1 MNDRLTEA
9 QMAQVVAEVE
19 RLSQRREAEYNP
31 EQVKEI
37 LQELNLPPELLED
50 AMVQLR
56 RQEALEVQKR
66 RNRWIMGGV
75 VVALVGA
82 IATTSIF
89 IQNQR
94 NVENA
99 IANVSAANSLVT
111 LTQNG
116 ASRANQ
122 IARQSNPRVY
132 YRVTLQN
139 APVGEKLSLA
149 CDWID
154 PSGNIAHQSRY
165 QTRQI
170 DKSVWPTFCYHQLN
184 SGSPA
189 GSWKVQMLLGN
200 RTLSTTRFDVR

>member
-9 QMAQVVAEVE
+9 QMAQVVGEVE
-19 RLSQRREAEYNP
+19 RLSQRRDAEYNP
-31 EQVKEI
+31 EQVKLI

-56 RQEALEVQKR
+56 RKEALEVQKR
-66 RNRWIMGGV
+66 RNRWILGGA

-89 IQNQR
+89 LQNQR
-94 NVENA
+94 SVENA
-99 IANVSAANSLVT
+99 IANVSASNSLVT
-111 LTQNG
+111 LSQNG
-116 ASRANQ
+116 GSIGNA
-122 IARQSNPRVY
+122 ILRQSNPRVY

-139 APVGEKLSLA
+139 APIGEKLSLS

-165 QTRQI
+165 QTSQI
-170 DKSVWPTFCYHQLN
+170 DKSVWPTYCYHQLN
-184 SGSPA
+184 PGSPP
-189 GSWKVQMLLGN
+189 GTWKVQMSSAG
-200 RTLSTTRFDVR
+200 RTLSTSSFEVK

>member
-19 RLSQRREAEYNP
+19 RLSQRRDAEYKP
-31 EQVKEI
+31 EQIKEI
-37 LQELNLPPELLED
+37 LAELNLPPELLED

-56 RQEALEVQKR
+56 RKEALEVQKR
-66 RNRWIMGGV
+66 RNRWILGGV

-82 IATTSIF
+82 IATTAVYV
-89 IQNQR
+89 QNQNR
-94 NVENA
+94 VENA
-99 IANVSAANSLVT
+99 IANISASNSLVT

-116 ASRANQ
+116 GSSTNQ

-139 APVGEKLSLA
+139 VPIGEKLALT

-170 DKSVWPTFCYHQLN
+170 DKSVWPTYCYHQLN

-189 GSWKVQMLLGN
+189 GTWKVQMLVGN
-200 RTLSTTRFDVR
+200 QTLSSSRFDVK

>member
-19 RLSQRREAEYNP
+19 RLSQRRDAEYKP
-31 EQVKEI
+31 EQIKES
-37 LQELNLPPELLED
+37 LAELNLPPELLQH

-56 RQEALEVQKR
+56 RKEALEVQKR
-66 RNRWIMGGV
+66 RNRWILGGV

-82 IATTSIF
+82 IATTAVYV
-89 IQNQR
+89 QNQNR
-94 NVENA
+94 VENA
-99 IANVSAANSLVT
+99 IANISASNSLVT

-116 ASRANQ
+116 GSSTNQ

-139 APVGEKLSLA
+139 VPIGEKLALT

-170 DKSVWPTFCYHQLN
+170 DKSVWPTYCYHQLN

-189 GSWKVQMLLGN
+189 GTWKVQMLVGN
-200 RTLSTTRFDVR
+200 QTLSSSRFDVK

>member
-19 RLSQRREAEYNP
+19 RLSQRRDAEYQP
-31 EQVKEI
+31 EQIKEI
-37 LQELNLPPELLED
+37 LAELNLPSELLED

-56 RQEALEVQKR
+56 RKEALAAQKR
-66 RNRWIMGGV
+66 RNRWIAGGV
-75 VVALVGA
+75 VVALMGA
-82 IATTSIF
+82 IATIAVYA
-89 IQNQR
+89 QNQSR
-94 NVENA
+94 VENA
-99 IANVSAANSLVT
+99 IANVSASGSRITLAQADAN
-111 LTQNG
+111 LT
-116 ASRANQ
+116 A
-122 IARQSNPRVY
+122 IDRQSSPRVF

-170 DKSVWPTFCYHQLN
+170 DRAVWPTYCYHQLN
-184 SGSPA
+184 SGSPT
-189 GSWKVQMLLGN
+189 GTWKVQMLLGN
-200 RTLSTTRFDVR
+200 RTLSSSRFDVK

>member
-56 RQEALEVQKR
+56 RKEALEVQKR
-66 RNRWIMGGV
+66 RNRWIIGGV

-82 IATTSIF
+82 IATTSILL
-89 IQNQR
+89 QNQR
-94 NVENA
+94 SVENA
-99 IANVSAANSLVT
+99 IANVSASGSRIT
-111 LTQNG
+111 LAQ
-116 ASRANQ
+116 ASDNLSV
-122 IARQSNPRVY
+122 IDRQSSPKVF

-139 APVGEKLSLA
+139 APLGEKLSLA
-149 CDWID
+149 CNWID

-165 QTRQI
+165 QTREI
-170 DKSVWPTFCYHQLN
+170 DKSVWPTYCYHQLN

-189 GSWKVQMLLGN
+189 GTWKVQILLGN
-200 RTLSTTRFDVR
+200 RTLSNSRFDVR

>member
-31 EQVKEI
+31 EQVKQI

-56 RQEALEVQKR
+56 RQEALAEQKR

-75 VVALVGA
+75 VVALMGA
-82 IATTSIF
+82 IATTAVYV
-89 IQNQR
+89 QNQNR
-94 NVENA
+94 VENA

-116 ASRANQ
+116 GSSANQ
-122 IARQSNPRVY
+122 ITRQSNPRVY

-139 APVGEKLSLA
+139 APIGQKLSLA

-170 DKSVWPTFCYHQLN
+170 DKSVWPTYCYHQLN
-184 SGSPA
+184 SGSAA
-189 GSWKVQMLLGN
+189 GTWKVQMLLGN
-200 RTLSTTRFDVR
+200 RTVSTSTFNVK

>member
-9 QMAQVVAEVE
+9 QMSQVVGEVE
-19 RLSQRREAEYNP
+19 RLSQRRDAEYNA
-31 EQVKEI
+31 EQVKQI

-56 RQEALEVQKR
+56 RKEALEVQKR
-66 RNRWIMGGV
+66 RNRWILGGV

-89 IQNQR
+89 LQNQR

-99 IANVSAANSLVT
+99 IANVSASNSLVS
-111 LTQNG
+111 LTQRG
-116 ASRANQ
+116 SSANA
-122 IARQSNPRVY
+122 ILRQSNPRVY

-139 APVGEKLSLA
+139 APIGEKLSLS

-154 PSGNIAHQSRY
+154 PSGNVAHQSRY
-165 QTRQI
+165 QTSQI
-170 DKSVWPTFCYHQLN
+170 DKSVWPTFCYSQLN
-184 SGSPA
+184 AASPT
-189 GSWKVQMLLGN
+189 GTWNVQMSVAG
-200 RTLSTTRFDVR
+200 RTLSNARFDVK